1 MPSSVHL
8 LFALFGLCSVRAVSG
23 RIHASLIPEDP
34 HAFPKYDVTFLNG
47 LPVLNETAERW
58 LRDGLQGGLLEF
70 LEEPWVSK
78 NSPWSKLKE
87 IDPTE
92 PSQSLSSPPS
102 REPESVFKLE
112 LMKMG
117 PNHSYLCLIPP
128 EPPISDNPSQL
139 EDSSEETTLIQSWN
153 LLQALSGKCLYHRQG
168 WFTYSYCHN
177 SHVRQFREA
186 AHTHPHPIGYKPEED
201 TEWEA
206 YTLGQ
211 APETTPESGA
221 DLTIAE
227 QNALAVNLEL
237 ARGTGSRYLIQR
249 WGDGTVCDKTGRER
263 EIEIQFHCS
272 MTVTD
277 TILFI
282 KETATC
288 HYVLVIQT
296 PRLCGDPAF
305 RSRRDSQEQST
316 IRCREVIQSAEE
328 LKGNDLPPEVEAQ
341 VPLHVLASE
350 KEFRDQMSQ
359 PLPKEKS
366 KKRGKAPVI
375 DDALLAKIVNQLRSK
390 GIGNF
395 NREKTLVVED
405 PDNVDTVFLVE
416 LENDDVP
423 GRGQGQQD
431 QLEIQVS
438 EEAMQALLEQ
448 ARNTQPPVDEG
459 EDEY

>member
-1 MPSSVHL
+1 MPSSLYL
-8 LFALFGLCSVRAVSG
+8 LFTLLGLCRLHPVSG

-47 LPVLNETAERW
+47 LPVLNETAEHW
-58 LRDGLQGGLLEF
+58 LRDGLRGGLLEF
-70 LEEPWVSK
+70 LEQPWASDD
-78 NSPWSKLKE
+78 SPWSKLKG

-102 REPESVFKLE
+102 HEPEPVFKLE

-139 EDSSEETTLIQSWN
+139 EDSSEEATLIQSWN

-201 TEWEA
+201 AEWEA

-211 APETTPESGA
+211 APATTPESGA
-221 DLTIAE
+221 DLTVAE

-237 ARGTGSRYLIQR
+237 ARGAGSRYLIQR
-249 WGDGTVCDKTGRER
+249 WGDGTICDKTGKER

-282 KETATC
+282 KETTTC

-305 RSRRDSQEQST
+305 RSRRDAQEQST
-316 IRCREVIQSAEE
+316 IRCREIIQSAEE
-328 LKGNDLPPEVEAQ
+328 LKGDDLPSEAESQ
-341 VPLHVLASE
+341 VPLHVWASE
-350 KEFRDQMSQ
+350 KDFRDQMSQ
-359 PLPKEKS
+359 PLPKEKGRRTD
-366 KKRGKAPVI
+366 KGPTI
-375 DDALLAKIVNQLRSK
+375 DDVLLAKIVSQLRSK
-390 GIGNF
+390 GLSGF
-395 NREKTLVVED
+395 DQEKTVVIED
-405 PDNVDTVFLVE
+405 PENADTVFFVE
-416 LENDDVP
+416 LESDGTHGEEP
-423 GRGQGQQD
+423 ER
-431 QLEIQVS
+431 LEIQFS
-438 EEAMQALLEQ
+438 EEAMQALMEQ
-448 ARNTQPPVDEG
+448 ARNGQQPADGE
-459 EDEY
+459 EDEYQ